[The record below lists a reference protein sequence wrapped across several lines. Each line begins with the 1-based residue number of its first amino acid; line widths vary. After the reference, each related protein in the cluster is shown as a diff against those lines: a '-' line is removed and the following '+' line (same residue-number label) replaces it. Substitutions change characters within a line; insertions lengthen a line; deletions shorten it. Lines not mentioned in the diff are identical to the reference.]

1 MKKSVLVTALS
12 VFAVAVLLVGPAAL
26 AAQETTPRRSGGAE
40 EAERPVDGAVA
51 GRVLSA
57 VGREP
62 IEGASVTAWRDGRL
76 VAVAE
81 TGPRG
86 RYRLGELPAGRLLV
100 RVVTADHAA
109 HEVAVEIGS
118 GPPLQLDLVLALDPP
133 VLPPIHAEGERLAL
147 APGARGAGEAPDAD
161 AGRPADPGLRSR
173 ETGPGAGLPGAGV
186 PGRPGP
192 PPSEPGGALYVRGG
206 ASDLKRVHL
215 DGAPVYTPFHLGGLM
230 EAAPDG
236 VLRSATLYTG
246 GAPLAYDGGLSYV
259 LDLRTRAGGPDERA
273 GGRLDLMG
281 GSLRAEGGGEHASW
295 LVSGRR
301 SHVGAADWL
310 AEGELPYGYVEALG
324 RMDLRLSERHR
335 LAVTGFV
342 NEELARLGSSLGTG
356 AGTAADGGSDV
367 APTGEAARWGN
378 EAVSLRYRG
387 AYGDTEIHATAAV
400 SGFTTTLPVS
410 TERDRLAR
418 SETGH
423 TRVALDAT
431 TLFGG
436 LSLAYGAAFEGRRL
450 HLRLPA
456 GDEEDGLLWH
466 GRGGALSVY
475 GGATLRAGDAVS
487 LGGGL
492 RARGFGA
499 EEGIRLGPRLSVTL
513 RGSDATRLVLSAGR
527 SHQRL
532 GAPESVLSSDLD
544 LWADALRREA
554 AEGFPDGGAG
564 FPALAVASA
573 SHLSVRLD
581 HRPEDGPTLGL
592 EGYLKTFD
600 ELAAGD
606 DLHASGADV
615 WIDWSGDGW
624 RAWGGYSLGW
634 AWSDAPP
641 DSTARGFTG
650 RQLVSVGAEADLP
663 SGVRLSAEVRASSG
677 LPFTRLPVV
686 PDAGGGAPTEPTPPG
701 PGGTPPDDL
710 GLAGPP
716 EGSYLRLD
724 LSVSRSWSLDVMGR
738 STVLRPYLR
747 VLNALDRRDALFY
760 HFDPSGRLTPRA
772 LDTVPLVPVLGVAWE
787 VS

>member
-1 MKKSVLVTALS
+1 MKRIVAPVRSVVA
-12 VFAVAVLLVGPAAL
+12 AVLIFGGPAGL
-26 AAQETTPRRSGGAE
+26 AAQEGAPGRSGVAE
-40 EAERPVDGAVA
+40 VTVEGAVV
-51 GRVLSA
+51 GRVLSV
-57 VGREP
+57 VGRAP
-62 IEGASVTAWRDGRL
+62 LEGASVTAWREGRL

-81 TGPRG
+81 TDARG
-86 RYRLGELPAGRLLV
+86 RYRLAELPPGRFLL

-109 HEVAVEIGS
+109 HEVALELGP

-133 VLPPIHAEGERLAL
+133 VLPPIHAEGGRLAL
-147 APGARGAGEAPDAD
+147 APGTGRAAESPDAD
-161 AGRPADPGLRSR
+161 AGRPADPGLRSL
-173 ETGPGAGLPGAGV
+173 ETGPGAGLPGAAL
-186 PGRPGP
+186 PGPPGP
-192 PPSEPGGALYVRGG
+192 PPSVPGGALYVRGA

-230 EAAPDG
+230 EAAPEG

-246 GAPLAYDGGLSYV
+246 GTPLAHDGGLSYV
-259 LDLRTRAGGPDERA
+259 LDLRTRAGGPEERA
-273 GGRLDLMG
+273 GGHLDLMG
-281 GSLRAEGGGEHASW
+281 GSLRAEGGDERASW

-310 AEGELPYGYVEALG
+310 TEGELPYGYAEGLARL
-324 RMDLRLSERHR
+324 DLRLSEGHR
-335 LAVTGFV
+335 LAVTGFL
-342 NEELARLGSSLGTG
+342 NEELVRLGSTPGTG
-356 AGTAADGGSDV
+356 SG
-367 APTGEAARWGN
+367 APTGGGAAVTPSAEAARWGN
-378 EAVSLRYRG
+378 EAASLRYRG
-387 AYGDTEIHATAAV
+387 GYGDTELHATAAV

-641 DSTARGFTG
+641 ESTERGFTG
-650 RQLVSVGAEADLP
+650 RQLVSVGGEADLP

-677 LPFTRLPVV
+677 LPFTRLPLV
-686 PDAGGGAPTEPTPPG
+686 PDAGDEAPTEPPAE
-701 PGGTPPDDL
+701 PGGTPSDDL

-716 EGSYLRLD
+716 AGSYLRLD
-724 LSVSRSWSLDVMGR
+724 LSVSRRWSLDLMGR
-738 STVLRPYLR
+738 STLLRPYLR

-760 HFDPSGRLTPRA
+760 HFDPEGRLSPRA
-772 LDTVPLVPVLGVAWE
+772 LDTMPLVPVLGVAWE